1 MEMPLFFSCFITQAI
16 ERIVPECYL
25 KTMYLLLRSSFFL
38 LVAPLQVTPDVVH
51 VRTEAF
57 QGLLFVLVR
66 LLSFL
71 LPLNR
76 HVSQLTF
83 MLRADVLELDRD
95 GRQLGL
101 QRRNPLDREDW

>member
-1 MEMPLFFSCFITQAI
+1 
-16 ERIVPECYL
+16 
-25 KTMYLLLRSSFFL
+25 MYLLLRSSLFL

-51 VRTEAF
+51 VRTEAV

-71 LPLNR
+71 LPLKR

-95 GRQLGL
+95 GRQLSL
-101 QRRNPLDREDW
+101 QRRNPLDRED